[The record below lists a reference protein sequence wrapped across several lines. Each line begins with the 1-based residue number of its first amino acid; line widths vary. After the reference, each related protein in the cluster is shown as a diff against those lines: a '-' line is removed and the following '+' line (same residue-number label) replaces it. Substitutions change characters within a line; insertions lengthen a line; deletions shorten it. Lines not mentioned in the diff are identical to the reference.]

1 MKTCDFA
8 GCSSGVAFAWQP
20 EQGLK
25 LCQQHK
31 EELDVIIE
39 SQDVSAL
46 MDFWARAEGH
56 ADFDGMLTELL
67 APVTRLLNAAE
78 GEGDE

>member
-8 GCSSGVAFAWQP
+8 GCSSGIAFAWQP
-20 EQGLK
+20 KEGLK

-31 EELDVIIE
+31 EELDAIIE
-39 SQDVSAL
+39 SQSIPAL

-56 ADFDGMLTELL
+56 TDFDGMLTELL
-67 APVTRLLNAAE
+67 APLEEALRKAE
-78 GEGDE
+78 A